1 MKLLVS
7 NLLDEYIYMIYV
19 NRKNIYIY
27 ILYLVMQ

>member
-19 NRKNIYIY
+19 NRKYIY
-27 ILYLVMQ
+27 IIYLVMQ